1 VGEIF
6 QLDIGDESTQQAS
19 VRSARFLTIVAQV
32 ALVALKPISSHG
44 S

>member
-6 QLDIGDESTQQAS
+6 QLDISDESTQQAS
-19 VRSARFLTIVAQV
+19 VRSARFLTIVAQA